1 MTIRPP
7 APLASCE
14 LAEDEICGPELT
26 RVLSD
31 AFATLQLPHQRYIVR
46 RIGLRREG
54 EAVAVYAAIQ
64 GRLQPSTLL
73 INRKWIEKLHAM
85 CGKVLED
92 FGEDASRGRTGQ
104 RPRSDRQDLPREN
117 AQR

>member
-1 MTIRPP
+1 MTVRPIELP
-7 APLASCE
+7 SCE
-14 LAEDEICGPELT
+14 RHEDELTDRELT

-64 GRLQPSTLL
+64 GRLQPTTLL

-92 FGEDASRGRTGQ
+92 FGS
-104 RPRSDRQDLPREN
+104 
-117 AQR
+117 